1 VKVVFLNAHIFFV
14 KAYYA
19 RLQMQYLPSCPQ
31 PQTSGGPYLALW
43 GVWPLGNSPLKP
55 VPLLLGD
62 VLEAMERRGLA
73 EVADVL
79 DNKERTLLGG
89 PSLRR
94 T

>member
-1 VKVVFLNAHIFFV
+1 MPVFNCNIFLVALNPKHLA
-14 KAYYA
+14 A
-19 RLQMQYLPSCPQ
+19 
-31 PQTSGGPYLALW
+31 PYLVQW

-79 DNKERTLLGG
+79 DNKERTLLGE